1 MKAVVFG
8 EVLFDIFPGE
18 KCLGGAPF
26 NFAFHLHGL
35 GVPVVFVSRVGGD
48 ELGQSILDYA
58 SARGFPVEGI
68 QVDPSHA
75 TGEVQVSLD
84 ALGNPEFKI
93 LRDRAYDYIEQNA
106 FVSSLLKQEP
116 SLIYFGSL
124 AQRNSVSANAI
135 QNFLR
140 TFSGRSTLFMDLNL
154 RAPFYN
160 RGIIESSLEF
170 CDILKVSGEEL
181 EELKTILALGNDASH
196 QDIVNHIQSQYK
208 IQWTCVTKG
217 SDGSELYEAG
227 TPAPIVQPA
236 SPPER
241 IQDTVGA
248 GDAFSAMLAF
258 GFLNNCPKP
267 LALERASLFASK
279 VCSIKGALPKDS
291 DFYLPFRVEND

>member
-8 EVLFDIFPGE
+8 EVLFDIFPEG

-35 GVPVVFVSRVGGD
+35 GVPVAFVSRVGGD
-48 ELGQSILDYA
+48 ELGRNILDYA
-58 SARGFPVEGI
+58 RDRGFPVEGI
-68 QVDPSHA
+68 QIDPSHA

-93 LRDRAYDYIEQNA
+93 LRDRAYDYIERNA
-106 FVSSLLKQEP
+106 FVNSLVDQEP

-124 AQRNSVSANAI
+124 AQRNSVSARAI
-135 QNFLR
+135 QNCLR

-154 RAPFYN
+154 RAPFYD
-160 RGIIESSLEF
+160 RDVIESSLEF

-181 EELKTILALGNDASH
+181 EALKTILELGNDASH
-196 QDIVNHIQSQYK
+196 RDIVNRIQSQYK

-217 SDGSELYEAG
+217 SGGSELYEAG
-227 TPAPIVQPA
+227 TSAPIVQPA
-236 SPPER
+236 RAPER

-258 GFLNNCPKP
+258 GFLHNWPKP
-267 LALERASLFASK
+267 STLERASLFASK
-279 VCSIKGALPKDS
+279 VCSIKGALPKDM